1 MARFIR
7 CIEGH
12 VFDAEATG
20 QCPMCGAVVEVVAR
34 PVEAPPSTA
43 APVAPSTAAVP
54 PAAHGRSVF
63 LAIAV
68 LGVGL
73 GLAAAAAVIWLRP
86 GAAPP
91 PSTQATQVAAKD
103 DGKRKPETEKTEA
116 KTEAT
121 PANTEVAAK
130 DDGTRKLE
138 IEKTEAK
145 TEARPANNSAE
156 KPAPSEPLPQSQPS
170 PAPPSPSTN
179 TNAATLPTS
188 AAPAP
193 PSAPPTTTVAA
204 PLPTPAAPTPGPS
217 VPTMATP
224 VSAPLPS
231 TSAAAPTSSV
241 LSAPAPALPS
251 STTVAPALSMPA
263 APTGQPT
270 QPASVSPQPNTQVAL
285 LHEGAPAPQVTP
297 PVPGSPAPTNSSSPQ
312 ADLAPIGPQ
321 TNLQPFAP
329 QSLQPL
335 PPSSFG
341 APPSAPGGPVGGHAF
356 RAAFD
361 EVLGKLTALGP
372 VQPDIANIATAL
384 VGHELLFHE
393 AEETGLEML
402 QQAAAANIPF
412 AAADLGVHYF
422 NGSRTT
428 RRDFEQARRWL
439 DVATL
444 ADIPVANY
452 ELAVMYIQGFG
463 VKRDPKLS
471 GHYLLAAYH
480 GGFPAA
486 VEIVTNAR
494 AGHRRE
500 RELMREIGLDPVAIG
515 MTITEY
521 YDARHA
527 SDPQGA
533 RAAIEQLAHGLQW
546 PASRILGVAQWR
558 GDDGPVDRPAA
569 VKNFLTAARGGDF
582 GMLTPI
588 AEASLDGTLGPP
600 NPVQA
605 GVVATLLLLYGV
617 NTPAQ
622 DIDRLRRVSQNALDK
637 AGPEQRALLIRFKDL
652 LSEIAPAQPQ
662 ANTSGQPVAGR

>member
-1 MARFIR
+1 MARFVR

-20 QCPMCGAVVEVVAR
+20 QCPTCGAAVEVAAR
-34 PVEAPPSTA
+34 PSEPTTSAPAAAAPPAT
-43 APVAPSTAAVP
+43 
-54 PAAHGRSVF
+54 HGSPMV

-73 GLAAAAAVIWLRP
+73 GLAAAATVIWLRP
-86 GAAPP
+86 GTAPAP
-91 PSTQATQVAAKD
+91 VPQATKVAAID
-103 DGKRKPETEKTEA
+103 DGKRKPEAEKPEA

-121 PANTEVAAK
+121 PANSSAAK
-130 DDGTRKLE
+130 
-138 IEKTEAK
+138 
-145 TEARPANNSAE
+145 P
-156 KPAPSEPLPQSQPS
+156 PPSEPSQQSQPL
-170 PAPPSPSTN
+170 PAPTTN
-179 TNAATLPTS
+179 TDAATLPTS
-188 AAPAP
+188 PATP
-193 PSAPPTTTVAA
+193 AVVT
-204 PLPTPAAPTPGPS
+204 PLPTPAALAPS
-217 VPTMATP
+217 APALATP
-224 VSAPLPS
+224 VSAPAAS
-231 TSAAAPTSSV
+231 TSTAAP
-241 LSAPAPALPS
+241 AN
-251 STTVAPALSMPA
+251 PALSSLTPDA
-263 APTGQPT
+263 APQI
-270 QPASVSPQPNTQVAL
+270 
-285 LHEGAPAPQVTP
+285 
-297 PVPGSPAPTNSSSPQ
+297 PGSPAPNNTSAPQ

-321 TNLQPFAP
+321 ANLEPIEP
-329 QSLQPL
+329 QTLRPV

-341 APPSAPGGPVGGHAF
+341 APPSAPVGPVGGRAF
-356 RAAFD
+356 KAAF
-361 EVLGKLTALGP
+361 EEALGKLTALGP
-372 VQPDIANIATAL
+372 VQPDIGNIATAL

-393 AEETGLEML
+393 AEETGIEML

-422 NGSRTT
+422 NGSPTA

-452 ELAVMYIQGFG
+452 ELAVMYIHGLG
-463 VKRDPKLS
+463 VKRDAKLS

-486 VEIVTNAR
+486 VEIVANAR

-500 RELMREIGLDPVAIG
+500 RELMREMGLDPVAIG
-515 MTITEY
+515 MTVMEY
-521 YDARHA
+521 YNARHA

-546 PASRILGVAQWR
+546 PASRILGIALWR
-558 GDDGPVDRPAA
+558 GDDGPVDRAAA

-605 GVVATLLLLYGV
+605 SVAATLVLLYGV

-622 DIDRLRRVSQNALDK
+622 DIERLQRISQNALDG
-637 AGPEQRALLIRFKDL
+637 AGPEQRTLLVRFKDL
-652 LSEIAPAQPQ
+652 LSQIAPAQPQ
-662 ANTSGQPVAGR
+662 ANSSGQPLAGR